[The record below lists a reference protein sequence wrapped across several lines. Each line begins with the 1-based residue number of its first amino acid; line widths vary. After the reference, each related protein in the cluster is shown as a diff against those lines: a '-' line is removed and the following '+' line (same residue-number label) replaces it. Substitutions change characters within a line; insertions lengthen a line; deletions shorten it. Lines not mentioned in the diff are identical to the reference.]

1 MRRRVVFPPKLAVLH
16 NSIQFSSS
24 SRDGRSI
31 MSSEE
36 RHIENWVIFE
46 GERERERE
54 GGGHNESNSVEA
66 DSRPKNPRDDKACIY
81 SYIFIFAYGSMCY
94 VTFIE

>member
-46 GERERERE
+46 GEREKTKQGR
-54 GGGHNESNSVEA
+54 GDTTNQIQLKQTVV
-66 DSRPKNPRDDKACIY
+66 PKIHAMTKLAYTPTF
-81 SYIFIFAYGSMCY
+81 SYLHMALCAM
-94 VTFIE
+94 

>member
-54 GGGHNESNSVEA
+54 REGGGDTTNQIQLKQTVV
-66 DSRPKNPRDDKACIY
+66 PKIHAMTKLAYTPTF
-81 SYIFIFAYGSMCY
+81 SYLHMALCAM
-94 VTFIE
+94 